1 MDGPAAVGNTVLAAE
16 LPIVPVVLA
25 GGEGTR
31 LWPLSRAAYPKQF
44 LTLYGK
50 RSLFQE
56 TLVRAAAA
64 TRCEPVVVTAEA
76 QRYLASEQSDA
87 IGSRCQCIALEPAG
101 RGTAAAIALGAH
113 LARTRYGDAL
123 VLVLPADH
131 RIVDSSGFVR
141 AVQIAAAHALGD
153 ASALITFGV
162 PPDRVETAF
171 GYIEASGS
179 AAVVEKLRKGDASR
193 SDQVHPVRS
202 FTEKPDEESAARF
215 VASGRHFWNSGIFIF
230 DARAC
235 LDALQAFCP
244 ERARMVERAAAAGRR
259 DGVFYRPGA
268 GYARCPRGSFDEL
281 VMERT
286 DRAFVVPATFDWA
299 DLGSWQ
305 AIHQAGPTDD
315 AGNRLVGDVTV
326 VDVQDTLIHAGGRLV
341 TAIGVDELVIVDSA
355 DALLV
360 AGRNRLQDVRDLVE
374 RLKTSG
380 RTEIA
385 QHRETHRPWGR
396 FEIICERPH
405 YRVKR
410 LILKPGAAI
419 SRQKHEYRSEHWVV
433 VRGVAEVTLG
443 EATRP
448 FYENDSV
455 YIPRQ
460 SIHRLRNP
468 GPLPLEVIET
478 QVGDCLDEDDIVRFD
493 DDYGRAATAGA
504 DGMKTLTSWR
514 TDRGGEAT

>member
-1 MDGPAAVGNTVLAAE
+1 MIDGPPVEGNVVPEAD

-25 GGEGTR
+25 GGKGAR

-64 TRCEPVVVTAEA
+64 TRCEPVVVTTEA
-76 QRYLASEQSDA
+76 QRYLASEQCEA
-87 IGSRCQCIALEPAG
+87 IGLRCQCIALEPEG
-101 RGTAAAIALGAH
+101 RGTAAAIALGAR

-141 AVQIAAAHALGD
+141 AVQIAAGHAQAD

-162 PPDRVETAF
+162 PPDRAETAF
-171 GYIEASGS
+171 GYIETSGS
-179 AAVVEKLRKGDASR
+179 AAFVEKHRPVSSLR
-193 SDQVHPVRS
+193 SDELHAVRS
-202 FTEKPDEESAARF
+202 FAEKPDEESTACF
-215 VASGRHFWNSGIFIF
+215 VASGRHFWNSGMFFF

-244 ERARMVERAAAAGRR
+244 ERARAVERAALSGRR
-259 DGVFYRPGA
+259 DGVFFRPGA
-268 GYARCPRGSFDEL
+268 GYARCPTGSFDEL

-305 AIHQAGPTDD
+305 AIHETGPMDD
-315 AGNRLVGDVTV
+315 VGNRLFGDVTV
-326 VDVQDTLIHAGGRLV
+326 VDVQDTLIHADGRLV

-360 AGRNRLQDVRDLVE
+360 ASRDRVQDVRDLVE

-380 RTEIA
+380 RAEVS

-396 FEIICERPH
+396 FEIVSECPH

-419 SRQKHEYRSEHWVV
+419 SRQNHEFRSEHWVV
-433 VRGVAEVTLG
+433 VGGIAEVTLG

-448 FYENDSV
+448 LHKKTTASTSPDS
-455 YIPRQ
+455 
-460 SIHRLRNP
+460 RLTACATP
-468 GPLPLEVIET
+468 GHCPWRSLK
-478 QVGDCLDEDDIVRFD
+478 R
-493 DDYGRAATAGA
+493 RSATVW
-504 DGMKTLTSWR
+504 MKTTSSAMTTTMGVQILRPLTAWR
-514 TDRGGEAT
+514 R